1 MINTNDPFLRYPL
14 LLLAA
19 AGLTLCLRVFHTV
32 FMDRRALKAQGA
44 NGGRALVIETRWN
57 QSAHLLAAFAVLLG
71 MGVRVALSSR
81 VELADPLVRT
91 LICLMDVVTFVLLH
105 KERIVL
111 KGRAR
116 QDSYYDEK
124 IDPIR
129 PHTHQRHT
137 DYVNGES

>member
-1 MINTNDPFLRYPL
+1 MINTNDPFVRFPL
-14 LLLAA
+14 CLLAA
-19 AGLTLCLRVFHTV
+19 IGLALCTRVFRTV
-32 FMDRRALKAQGA
+32 FLDRRALKAQGA

-71 MGVRVALSSR
+71 MGVRVALASTR
-81 VELADPLVRT
+81 ELADPLVRT

-111 KGRAR
+111 KGREK

-124 IDPIR
+124 IDP
-129 PHTHQRHT
+129 PTLHTHSRYT
-137 DYVNGES
+137 DTVSGES